1 MDISFKI
8 GNEKFNYRVCAMII
22 SDGKILAMHDE
33 RSPYYYLPGGRVAIG
48 ETAENAVIREVWEE
62 LGVTPKIVRPVWLNQ
77 AFFTEDVD
85 NLHYHELCI
94 YFLMDITDTDL
105 LSRGKKFTINEGDR
119 IHTFE
124 WLGFAQ
130 LKDEYFYPS
139 VLTVGCKKHNAE
151 YTSSEKIGDVSFIV
165 SEKAAESETV
175 SSAGNVSSTLS
186 ANVAQGSSAESSNIA
201 EPNKT
206 VSQIREQPKTSPAAP
221 SKTDTA
227 QTPPETKPEIPA
239 NATAADTKAVA
250 DRVIYYLNRARAN
263 IGSGELKKLPRLTG
277 YAEYR
282 SSQLP
287 SNFAHDISD
296 GFAAA
301 KATGYGRYT
310 EMPDGSGSYDI
321 GAQEAI
327 AMAGV
332 VGSADKIGQCLAQI
346 IIDSS
351 RH

>member
-1 MDISFKI
+1 MK
-8 GNEKFNYRVCAMII
+8 RV
-22 SDGKILAMHDE
+22 L
-33 RSPYYYLPGGRVAIG
+33 
-48 ETAENAVIREVWEE
+48 
-62 LGVTPKIVRPVWLNQ
+62 
-77 AFFTEDVD
+77 
-85 NLHYHELCI
+85 
-94 YFLMDITDTDL
+94 L
-105 LSRGKKFTINEGDR
+105 LSLAG
-119 IHTFE
+119 
-124 WLGFAQ
+124 L
-130 LKDEYFYPS
+130 L
-139 VLTVGCKKHNAE
+139 VLSSGCRKHGTD
-151 YTSSEKIGDVSFIV
+151 YTSSGNTGDVSSVV
-165 SEKAAESETV
+165 SETTAESEAV
-175 SSAGNVSSTLS
+175 SSAGNVTSTLS

-201 EPNKT
+201 KPNKT
-206 VSQIREQPKTSPAAP
+206 VSQVREQPKTSSVAP
-221 SKTDTA
+221 PNTNTA
-227 QTPPETKPEIPA
+227 QTPPETRDETPA

-250 DRVIYYLNRARAN
+250 DRVIYYLNKARGD

-296 GFAAA
+296 WFAAA

-346 IIDSS
+346 IIESS
-351 RH
+351 RHWPYVGSDDMKYTGVGVTCIDDLWYTCIMVTATDKYEK

>member
-1 MDISFKI
+1 MK
-8 GNEKFNYRVCAMII
+8 RA
-22 SDGKILAMHDE
+22 L
-33 RSPYYYLPGGRVAIG
+33 
-48 ETAENAVIREVWEE
+48 
-62 LGVTPKIVRPVWLNQ
+62 
-77 AFFTEDVD
+77 
-85 NLHYHELCI
+85 
-94 YFLMDITDTDL
+94 L
-105 LSRGKKFTINEGDR
+105 LSLAG
-119 IHTFE
+119 
-124 WLGFAQ
+124 L
-130 LKDEYFYPS
+130 L
-139 VLTVGCKKHNAE
+139 VLSSGCRKHGTD
-151 YTSSEKIGDVSFIV
+151 YTSSENIGDVSSVV
-165 SEKAAESETV
+165 SETTAESEMI
-175 SSAGNVSSTLS
+175 SSAKNVSSEPC
-186 ANVAQGSSAESSNIA
+186 ANVAQGSSAESSNIVKA
-201 EPNKT
+201 DKT
-206 VSQIREQPKTSPAAP
+206 VSQVREQPKTSSAAP

-227 QTPPETKPEIPA
+227 QTPQEIKPETPA

-250 DRVIYYLNRARAN
+250 DRVIYHLNRARVN

-296 GFAAA
+296 WFAAA

-346 IIDSS
+346 IIDSR
-351 RH
+351 RHWQYVGSDEMKYTGVGVTCVDDLWYTCIMVPATDEYEK

>member
-1 MDISFKI
+1 MK
-8 GNEKFNYRVCAMII
+8 RA
-22 SDGKILAMHDE
+22 L
-33 RSPYYYLPGGRVAIG
+33 
-48 ETAENAVIREVWEE
+48 
-62 LGVTPKIVRPVWLNQ
+62 
-77 AFFTEDVD
+77 
-85 NLHYHELCI
+85 
-94 YFLMDITDTDL
+94 L
-105 LSRGKKFTINEGDR
+105 LSLVG
-119 IHTFE
+119 
-124 WLGFAQ
+124 L
-130 LKDEYFYPS
+130 L
-139 VLTVGCKKHNAE
+139 VLSSGCRKHGTD
-151 YTSSEKIGDVSFIV
+151 YTSSENSGDVSLVV
-165 SEKAAESETV
+165 SETTAESEMI
-175 SSAGNVSSTLS
+175 SSAENVSSTLS

-201 EPNKT
+201 KPNKT
-206 VSQIREQPKTSPAAP
+206 VSQVREQPKTSSAAP

-227 QTPPETKPEIPA
+227 QTPPETKPETPA
-239 NATAADTKAVA
+239 NATESDTKAVA
-250 DRVIYYLNRARAN
+250 DRVIYHLNRARAN

-296 GFAAA
+296 WFAAA

-327 AMAGV
+327 AMAGI

-351 RH
+351 RHWPYVGSDEMKYTGVGVTCIDDLWYTCIMVTMTDEYEK